1 MDTLKIKMKI
11 GEHEFEADGPSEIVQ
26 KQLASFKELIAT
38 TPKSQEPAP
47 SQPHK
52 AAEKLPHL
60 PLEKILKV
68 DGRIVSLTAKC
79 QTVEDAV
86 LLVMLGQKENR
97 NNPSVTG
104 AEVIDGLK
112 QSGYMLE
119 RIDRIMDKLTDD
131 GSIITVGAHR
141 ARRYR
146 LSNTGLSKALLVAK
160 EVIATVP

>member
-11 GEHEFEADGPSEIVQ
+11 GEHEFEADGPAEIVQ

-38 TPKSQEPAP
+38 APNLQEPTP
-47 SQPHK
+47 SKQHK
-52 AAEKLPHL
+52 AAENLPHL

-86 LLVMLGQKENR
+86 LLVLLGQKENR
-97 NNPSVTG
+97 NNQSVTG

-141 ARRYR
+141 SRRYR
-146 LSNTGLSKALLVAK
+146 LSNTGLSKSLLIAK
-160 EVIATVP
+160 EVIGTVP